1 MAQGNHVVLVRHAET
16 AWSRS
21 GQHTSF
27 TDIPLTEAG
36 REVAR
41 GLAPTL
47 ASWDF
52 SLVLASPLQRAH
64 ETAELAG
71 FGAMVQ
77 LDAGLTEWN
86 YGEYEGITTAEI
98 REKVPGWTVFTHPCP
113 GGETADDVT
122 ARVDTVLARAH
133 AADGDVA
140 IFAHG
145 HIGRVIVSRWNR
157 LAATEGK
164 HFVLSTGCLTVLGW
178 ERESP
183 AILRLNTPS

>member
-1 MAQGNHVVLVRHAET
+1 MARGNRVVLIRHAET

-27 TDIPLTEAG
+27 TDIPMTEAG

-41 GLAPTL
+41 GLAPVL
-47 ASWDF
+47 ADWDF
-52 SLVLASPLQRAH
+52 SLVLTSPLQRAR
-64 ETAELAG
+64 ETADLAG
-71 FGAMVQ
+71 FGAIAE

-86 YGEYEGITTAEI
+86 YGAYEGITTAEI
-98 REKVPGWTVFTHPCP
+98 RETVPGWTVFTHPCP
-113 GGETADDVT
+113 GGETAEEVS
-122 ARVDTVLARAH
+122 ARVDLVLERAR

-140 IFAHG
+140 LFAHG
-145 HIGRVIVSRWNR
+145 HIGRVIVSRWNG

-164 HFVLSTGCLTVLGW
+164 HFVLSTGRLTVLGW

-183 AILRLNTPS
+183 AILRLNAPS